1 MKRYAAV
8 FVMFL
13 LLGGCSSTNQ
23 VSTISRNPESDR
35 SLPGNSIRP
44 PRPQSEPTK
53 RQENLLRNDDRSIRS
68 EYLAQAEDDD
78 ISTLLEPDQ
87 FQDFDIP
94 IVFNDAVKYYIQY
107 FSTEKK
113 TVFGNWL
120 RRARRYV
127 PIITEILRAQGMP
140 EDLVYLA
147 MIESGF
153 NPKAYSSAKACG
165 PWQFIYATGGRY
177 GLKVNYWVDERRDPE
192 KSTVAA
198 AKYLRDLFN
207 QFGCWYLA
215 AAGYNAGEKR
225 VERAIEQHNTTDFWE
240 LSKYNALPQ
249 ETRAYIPQ
257 LIAAA
262 VIAKDP
268 EKYGFGS
275 ITYDA
280 PLRFTHVRVPRATS
294 LSIIAETASMD
305 VSELRSINPE
315 ILRGITPPDD
325 DDYLVKLPQRLKGD
339 EFSSRLKVALTRE
352 RQVKDVVAYKVKK
365 KDTLAKIMKRYG
377 VRQEEIYLVNECG
390 AGGLQVRPGVVLNI
404 PRFTGSS
411 SKVMVASVK
420 PVDREAEKEK
430 EGKPGRQGRAPI
442 KEKKSVVAESQDRE
456 ELDAKLEA
464 GFVRVPRGAKTE
476 KKIIAAQPRERDVA
490 AEAKP
495 EKQVRM
501 AKKEKKAEVKDRR
514 QETKV
519 QTIHVV
525 KEGESLTT
533 ISNKYGLTVANL
545 KNFNN
550 LKSDTVYP
558 TMKLRL
564 VSHGQKKK
572 SPTKVHVVK
581 KGETLSSISNRYN
594 VDMAALKT
602 ANNLKSDKVHPNM
615 RLRIVTGEG

>member
-1 MKRYAAV
+1 M
-8 FVMFL
+8 L
-13 LLGGCSSTNQ
+13 SLLGGCSSSSQ
-23 VSTISRNPESDR
+23 VSTLSRHPQSDPSSAR
-35 SLPGNSIRP
+35 SSIP
-44 PRPQSEPTK
+44 ALRPQAESFKKHEIIL
-53 RQENLLRNDDRSIRS
+53 RENSVKS
-68 EYLAQAEDDD
+68 EYMAQEEDDD
-78 ISTLLEPDQ
+78 ISTLIEPDQ
-87 FQDFDIP
+87 YQDFDIP

-113 TVFGNWL
+113 KVFGNWL

-127 PIITEILRAQGMP
+127 PIIREILKAQGMP

-280 PLRFTHVRVPRATS
+280 PLRFTHVRVPRATP
-294 LSIIAETASMD
+294 LYAIAQTASMD
-305 VSELRSINPE
+305 VAELRSINPE
-315 ILRGITPPDD
+315 LLRGITPPDD
-325 DDYLVKLPQRLKGD
+325 DDYLVKLPQRIKAE
-339 EFSSRLKVALTRE
+339 EFSSRLRVALSRE
-352 RQVKDVVAYKVKK
+352 RQIQDVVAYKVKK
-365 KDTLAKIMKRYG
+365 KETLAKIMKRYG
-377 VRQEEIYLVNECG
+377 VRQEELYLVNDS
-390 AGGLQVRPGVVLNI
+390 AGGLQVRPGTVLNI
-404 PRFTGSS
+404 PRFTGP
-411 SKVMVASVK
+411 SKVMVASART
-420 PVDREAEKEK
+420 VDREMVEE
-430 EGKPGRQGRAPI
+430 EGKPARRVKAQI
-442 KEKKSVVAESQDRE
+442 NEKKTAMSKSQGKE
-456 ELDAKLEA
+456 GLDTKVEA
-464 GFVRVPRGAKTE
+464 GFLPQAKGAKGE
-476 KKIIAAQPRERDVA
+476 KRTLLTKSKERDSAV
-490 AEAKP
+490 EARVQKQARLTKN
-495 EKQVRM
+495 EKN
-501 AKKEKKAEVKDRR
+501 EKNGEAR
-514 QETKV
+514 ETKQQV
-519 QTIHVV
+519 KTQTVHVV
-525 KEGESLTT
+525 REGESLTT
-533 ISNKYGLTVANL
+533 ISNRYGLTVANL
-545 KNFNN
+545 KTFNN
-550 LKSDTVYP
+550 LTSDTVYP
-558 TMKLRL
+558 TMKLKL

-572 SPTKVHVVK
+572 GPVKVHVVK

-594 VDMAALKT
+594 VDMGALKT
-602 ANNLKSDKVHPNM
+602 ANNLKSDKVQPNM
-615 RLRIVTGEG
+615 RLKIVTGEG

>member
-8 FVMFL
+8 FVIFL

-35 SLPGNSIRP
+35 SLPGNSIRA

-53 RQENLLRNDDRSIRS
+53 KQENLLRSDDRSIRS

-177 GLKVNYWVDERRDPE
+177 GLKVIYWVDERRDPE

-249 ETRAYIPQ
+249 ETRA
-257 LIAAA
+257 
-262 VIAKDP
+262 
-268 EKYGFGS
+268 
-275 ITYDA
+275 
-280 PLRFTHVRVPRATS
+280 
-294 LSIIAETASMD
+294 
-305 VSELRSINPE
+305 
-315 ILRGITPPDD
+315 
-325 DDYLVKLPQRLKGD
+325 
-339 EFSSRLKVALTRE
+339 
-352 RQVKDVVAYKVKK
+352 
-365 KDTLAKIMKRYG
+365 
-377 VRQEEIYLVNECG
+377 
-390 AGGLQVRPGVVLNI
+390 
-404 PRFTGSS
+404 
-411 SKVMVASVK
+411 
-420 PVDREAEKEK
+420 
-430 EGKPGRQGRAPI
+430 
-442 KEKKSVVAESQDRE
+442 
-456 ELDAKLEA
+456 
-464 GFVRVPRGAKTE
+464 
-476 KKIIAAQPRERDVA
+476 
-490 AEAKP
+490 
-495 EKQVRM
+495 
-501 AKKEKKAEVKDRR
+501 
-514 QETKV
+514 
-519 QTIHVV
+519 
-525 KEGESLTT
+525 
-533 ISNKYGLTVANL
+533 
-545 KNFNN
+545 
-550 LKSDTVYP
+550 
-558 TMKLRL
+558 
-564 VSHGQKKK
+564 
-572 SPTKVHVVK
+572 
-581 KGETLSSISNRYN
+581 
-594 VDMAALKT
+594 
-602 ANNLKSDKVHPNM
+602 
-615 RLRIVTGEG
+615 